1 MKKLILSA
9 AIVLG
14 SFSTYAATVTGSSTE
29 VCSVSIQEE
38 YKEVKMEEIPDA
50 VKKSLESAY
59 PGATLEKGYVSEKME
74 YKLEIAVGD
83 QKATVYADANGNW
96 IKK

>member
-1 MKKLILSA
+1 MKKVILSA

-14 SFSTYAATVTGSSTE
+14 SLSSFAQAPTESKTEATTQTVGETFTE
-29 VCSVSIQEE
+29 IKAEE
-38 YKEVKMEEIPDA
+38 VPEAVQTALKTAHPSAVIEKAFVNEKKEF
-50 VKKSLESAY
+50 
-59 PGATLEKGYVSEKME
+59 
-74 YKLEIAVGD
+74 KLEIKNGD

>member
-14 SFSTYAATVTGSSTE
+14 SFSTYAATFTGSSTE
-29 VCSVSIQEE
+29 ICIVSIQEK

-50 VKKSLESAY
+50 VKKSLETAY
-59 PGATLEKGYVSEKME
+59 PGAQIEKGYVSEKKE

>member
-14 SFSTYAATVTGSSTE
+14 SLSSFAAILPATHTEIKTVILQDEYTE
-29 VCSVSIQEE
+29 IKADEL
-38 YKEVKMEEIPDA
+38 PDA
-50 VKKSLESAY
+50 VKTALKTAY
-59 PGATLEKGYVSEKME
+59 PDATVDKAYVNANKE
-74 YKLEIAVGD
+74 YKLEISVKD

>member
-1 MKKLILSA
+1 MKKLIVSA

-14 SFSTYAATVTGSSTE
+14 SFFSYAATPLSMNTVACT
-29 VCSVSIQEE
+29 VANQEE
-38 YKEVKMEEIPDA
+38 YKEVKMEEIPDV
-50 VKKSLESAY
+50 VKKALETAY
-59 PGATLEKGYVSEKME
+59 PGAVIGKAFVNEKKE

-96 IKK
+96 INK

>member
-14 SFSTYAATVTGSSTE
+14 SFSTYAATVTGLSREICT
-29 VCSVSIQEE
+29 VSMQEQ

-50 VKKSLESAY
+50 VKKSLETAY
-59 PGATLEKGYVSEKME
+59 PGAIIEKGFVSGKKE

-83 QKATVYADANGNW
+83 QKSTVYADANGNW
-96 IKK
+96 VKK